1 MTKSC
6 TSAACAEDPDVDS
19 GERLE
24 NGRLRR
30 PNECNGHGD
39 NEANGKRNEGER
51 NRHADP
57 GNEKLSEGVRQYL
70 NNALVH
76 DVLGLG
82 AAHNRDC
89 PLGEYTA
96 VFSGL
101 GGELAGSV

>member
-1 MTKSC
+1 MC
-6 TSAACAEDPDVDS
+6 
-19 GERLE
+19 
-24 NGRLRR
+24 GRLRR

-82 AAHNRDC
+82 AAHNHDC
-89 PLGEYTA
+89 PLGEHTV